1 MNSKQVK
8 KILSITLATAMIA
21 TGVPTGPLA
30 VSAESE
36 SQETAEDASTEETV
50 NPEKDAAEE
59 TAADTEEGAESEEP
73 AKADETGEPKV
84 DSSAVSAE
92 AEAEKKETSG
102 EKETSETKEQN
113 KSEEASD
120 AEKDPEVIGGENTG
134 ETDEITSAEG
144 GYIGFDQ
151 QQFTWTPGVQQAPVI
166 VGTSVDLYYVYRRL
180 GEFEKIEKPE
190 EPGEYG
196 VSAYRKDTG
205 DIFDST
211 KFTIKK
217 RDAEVKWNSEMSY
230 TGKEITVPELSIS
243 LFDGIVTRTVEV
255 TEGDLTDGK
264 IKNAGTYALKADL
277 SDLAAHYTFNGQEY
291 YENMTFPFKV
301 TPKEVT
307 VKWNDTEETTFTYD
321 GEPHK
326 LATPTIE
333 GDDSGATVKY
343 MQEDGEKDPINAGT
357 YTATVSI
364 SSNYTITS
372 GATKT
377 MTINPRKVNVV
388 LDNNG
393 EYSKNYGDMDSLA
406 YSIQDENG
414 NATPLKE
421 GELKDILTREP
432 GEDVKKGGYRVSI
445 SQDKISEKDSANYAI
460 QNLTTS
466 GRLTI
471 NPRKVNIVLDN
482 NGIYNKNYGQKDN
495 LTYSIQDEDGSTTP
509 LKEGELEGIIT
520 RAPGEDVSEDGHR
533 ITYAVFASEDKI
545 SEKDSTN
552 YNIQNLKTVK
562 GSLTINQLPITVGI
576 DNASR
581 KYGEKNPVFSSSK
594 FEFNGATDKDRVA
607 LIDEFW
613 KSGVVIKCDA
623 TIDSPISDETH
634 KYSITLENLE
644 AASNF
649 DVTVEPGTLT
659 ITQAD
664 AVLTPQV
671 TKAVYGENIELNT
684 EDATLGTVPTNLFA
698 VQKTDEAGNVT
709 GTYEVDATAGLDAGE
724 YTLVLKPEAAAAY
737 PNYAIQYT
745 PVKFSIAKR
754 AVEIVIE
761 KNTHVYYGF
770 TEEVLKAKLVN
781 AYSFNAGVVSS
792 DAVKKELGDVLT
804 VTLGNKVNA
813 GDNYEIKVNT
823 TESKNFMISN
833 GDATGKLVVDQLPV
847 IIKAEANQ
855 SKVYGVKDSGYAK
868 YEVLGINQEELGTS
882 YTAESVKTELDDAF
896 KDADGNVTVLEREP
910 GEKAGS
916 YAYRLVKDST
926 AYGNFNVTYQA
937 DKNVNYQIQKR
948 EVKINIPA
956 EQHIYYGFTE
966 AALQKRL
973 TSYWFEAFET
983 DLGITADNAKEEL
996 AGAVKVELKD
1006 EVNAGDT
1013 YTLTVDPGKA
1023 ESENFMISN
1032 RDATGT
1038 LVVDQLPV
1046 TIKAAKNQGK
1056 IYSQVDKEKGFAG
1069 YEVVAFTE
1077 EEKAVLET
1085 TFDAAKIKEE
1095 LDTTCKDK
1103 NGIVKVL
1110 KRKSGEDVGS
1120 YGFEL
1125 VKEDKNYG
1133 NFVVSYVAS
1142 DDITYQITPL
1152 SVDVTPKSAQSK
1164 TFGEK
1169 EPGNYTY
1176 DVSITDEGSA
1186 YSKDDVITELGK
1198 GIVARKAG
1206 ENVGTYAYY
1215 LKDKDEDYLKEHDK
1229 VSNYKLNLND
1239 GKFTVK
1245 SVKIDQ
1251 IADITS
1257 RQGEFN
1263 VTTNLDTD
1271 RADSVSTMFKVT
1283 ADFTGVEKTDVTGI
1297 TYSDNI
1303 TDYILTPE
1311 DLSFAGSSRTIQ
1323 IEDAQYEKKGKDK
1336 KTYKWTGKLPAGT
1349 VLTVTVVGE
1358 ILDENGNVTRVEDV
1372 SNAVQFKV
1380 AKADAGFTWTGTKQ
1394 SSLGNGAGVNSYVD
1408 ERSSLTLAPNEGIA
1422 GELVEILYGEGKNA
1436 ASYST
1441 MSTENGGITFK
1452 PVAKNADSR
1461 HQTQAVTANVV
1472 DILNLNCESKTQTFY
1487 VDDMAFPISSSAIQ
1501 FENRG
1506 KEIKIQVPEGG
1517 TIKSVTIPGGTI
1529 TLSGNVSN
1537 QFTLP
1542 VSFSGKN
1549 LIPTGSNISVTYV
1562 DEAGHE
1568 GTGNGT
1574 VSRSSVNTPI
1584 TFRIRP
1590 ELNANGY
1597 LNGQRGNTL
1606 IVSGVACACEP
1617 IRVTVAGMTQTI
1629 NATQADTWSD
1639 SNGAWEVAFDMSRLP
1654 EGQDFTISAEYMD
1667 VNGTSYSMTAKYE
1680 AFVAPSSVKSP
1691 IYEAMTHISGMVEP
1705 GTAVALV
1712 VNGET
1717 SKYYEI
1723 DVDRF
1728 GRMSMDDVP
1737 MMFGGEDSFDIYVQ
1751 DIAGNVSI
1759 QHYDIAEPGDP
1770 FEVTSQ
1776 ISPLGKY
1783 FYRAEQKLSDVYA
1796 ATPISAKDFEE
1807 SDTLELPL
1815 IMGMSYE
1822 VGKLTVAKNDTGIVV
1837 TSDIQLSENIDAE
1850 DYRVENEKL
1859 YVYRTRPTV
1868 DDLRDKKGEEFKYGD
1883 TIPLGE
1889 NETIWIVDEKDM
1901 TILADDMEELELFN
1915 YEESKEYETYQEQ

>member
-59 TAADTEEGAESEEP
+59 TAADTEESAESEEP

-84 DSSAVSAE
+84 DSTAVSAE

-144 GYIGFDQ
+144 DYIGFNQ
-151 QQFTWTPGVQQAPVI
+151 TKFTWTPGVQQAPVI
-166 VGTSVDLYYVYRRL
+166 VGTSVDLYYVYRRF
-180 GEFEKIEKPE
+180 GENETIEKPE

-196 VSAYRKDTG
+196 VSVYRKDTG
-205 DIFDST
+205 MIFTAT
-211 KFTIKK
+211 KFTIEK
-217 RDAEVKWNSEMSY
+217 RDAEIKWNSETPY

-243 LFDGIVTRTVEV
+243 LIDGIVTRTVEV

-291 YENMTFPFKV
+291 YEDMTFPFTV

-393 EYSKNYGDMDSLA
+393 EYSKNYGDIDSLA

-414 NATPLKE
+414 NVTPLKE

-495 LTYSIQDEDGSTTP
+495 LTYSIQDEDGSATP
-509 LKEGELEGIIT
+509 LKEGELEGIVT
-520 RAPGEDVSEDGHR
+520 RAPGENVSEEGHR
-533 ITYAVFASEDKI
+533 ITYEVFASKDKI

-581 KYGEKNPVFSSSK
+581 KYGEKNPIFSSSK
-594 FEFNGATDKDRVA
+594 FEVNGATDKDKVA

-613 KSGVVIKCDA
+613 KSGVAIKCDA

-659 ITQAD
+659 IAQAD

-709 GTYEVDATAGLDAGE
+709 GTYEVDATAGLDSGD

-737 PNYAIQYT
+737 PNYKVQYT
-745 PVKFSIAKR
+745 PVKFTIEKR

-761 KNTHVYYGF
+761 KGTHVNYGF
-770 TEEVLKAKLVN
+770 TDEVLKTKLAN
-781 AYSFNAGVVSS
+781 AYSFNAGAVSS
-792 DAVKKELGDVLT
+792 DAVKAELGDVLT

-823 TESKNFMISN
+823 TESKNFVISN
-833 GDATGKLVVDQLPV
+833 GDATGTLVVDQLPV

-882 YTAESVKTELDDAF
+882 YTAESVKAELDAF
-896 KDADGNVTVLEREP
+896 KDAYGNVTVLEREP

-973 TSYWFEAFET
+973 TSYTFEAFET

-1006 EVNAGDT
+1006 KVNAGDT

-1032 RDATGT
+1032 GDAAGT

-1056 IYSQVDKEKGFAG
+1056 IYSQADKEKGFAG
-1069 YEVVAFTE
+1069 YEVIAFTE

-1095 LDTTCKDK
+1095 LDTTYKGK

-1176 DVSITDEGSA
+1176 DVSITDEGST

-1283 ADFTGVEKTDVTGI
+1283 ADFTGVENTDVTGI

-1311 DLSFAGSSRTIQ
+1311 DLSFSGSSRTIQ

-1349 VLTVTVVGE
+1349 VLTVTIVGE
-1358 ILDENGNVTRVEDV
+1358 ILDESGNVTRVEDV

-1380 AKADAGFTWTGTKQ
+1380 TKTDAGFTWTGTKQ

-1408 ERSSLTLAPNEGIA
+1408 EKSSLTLAPNEGIA

-1441 MSTENGGITFK
+1441 MSTDNGGITFK

-1461 HQTQAVTANVV
+1461 HQTQTVTANIV
-1472 DILNLNCESKTQTFY
+1472 DVLNLNCESKTQTFY

-1537 QFTLP
+1537 QFILP

-1549 LIPTGSNISVTYV
+1549 LILTGSNISVTYV

-1568 GTGNGT
+1568 GTGSGT
-1574 VSRSSVNTPI
+1574 VTRSSVATPI

-1617 IRVTVAGMTQTI
+1617 IRVTVAGITQTI

-1667 VNGTSYSMTAKYE
+1667 VSGTSYSMTAKYE

-1822 VGKLTVAKNDTGIVV
+1822 VGKLTVAKNDTGVVV

-1850 DYRVENEKL
+1850 DYKVENEKL

-1868 DDLRDKKGEEFKYGD
+1868 DDLRDKTGEEFKYGD

-1889 NETIWIVDEKDM
+1889 NETIWIVDEKDL

-1915 YEESKEYETYQEQ
+1915 YDESKEYETYQEQ